1 MTDEARG
8 APPAASKRAQ
18 REPLGNVE
26 QNGARRPRP
35 QGAATDAELPPPPRG
50 FLGVGDRHRGAA
62 RCRLAL
68 RTPGARKTGASK
80 PRPRAPLLP
89 ALLLVTAC
97 GATSPGAETP
107 SAEAPAP
114 SPSPAASVRL
124 TIVGTNDMHGAVTR
138 LPLLSA
144 YLTNLRAELGG
155 AGGLVL
161 VDAGDI
167 FQGSLESNTGEGD
180 VMIQAMN
187 QLGFAAAAVGNH
199 EFDFGPLGPPHAE
212 LNSDPQGALRAR
224 LAEARFPF
232 LAANLTTSAGELPSW
247 DNLHRSALIEVA
259 GVKVG
264 LVGLATPQ
272 TSHIVLPAYVAGLEF
287 TDPRAALEQEA
298 RALRAAGASVVV
310 VTGHLGGSCTELTD
324 PHALA
329 SCDPKEEVMEV
340 VSGLPPGL
348 VDVFVGGH
356 THKAIAHEVS
366 GVAVV
371 ESYSKLR
378 AFSRVDLTLEVAR
391 TSASQ
396 RVAERRIFPPQ
407 ALCDDA
413 SDALETCT
421 GTEYAGRPLTPD
433 PAMQALIAP
442 ALERAREA
450 RERAIGVTLSA
461 PAERAYD
468 EPSALGD
475 LFADLTLA
483 AGRRGKTG
491 KRGADVAVANGGGLR
506 ADLPAGPLRYG
517 ALFSAMPFDNRLG
530 YVRLTGAQLSQ
541 VLAAHLGRE
550 QGGVL
555 SIAGLRTQAR
565 CQAGQ
570 LTVTLTRP
578 NGAAVKGTETL
589 WLVTS
594 DYLAT
599 GGDGLLSPIEL
610 TEDAVQ
616 LAPGALLRD
625 RFAEELAALG
635 ARGPLDPSLKAGAAP
650 RLDGADRRPV
660 RCD

>member
-1 MTDEARG
+1 MTDKAPGTVREDLCARVC
-8 APPAASKRAQ
+8 A
-18 REPLGNVE
+18 
-26 QNGARRPRP
+26 
-35 QGAATDAELPPPPRG
+35 
-50 FLGVGDRHRGAA
+50 
-62 RCRLAL
+62 
-68 RTPGARKTGASK
+68 
-80 PRPRAPLLP
+80 RAPLLA

-97 GATSPGAETP
+97 GAASPGAEAP

-114 SPSPAASVRL
+114 SPSSASSVRL

-144 YLTNLRAELGG
+144 YLTNLRAELDG

-167 FQGSLESNTGEGD
+167 FQGSLESNLGEGD

-212 LNSDPQGALRAR
+212 LNSDPQGALQAR

-232 LAANLTTSAGELPSW
+232 LSANLTTSAGALPSW
-247 DNLHRSALIEVA
+247 DNLHRSALIEVK

-272 TSHIVLPAYVAGLEF
+272 TSHIVLPAYVAGLKF
-287 TDPRAALEQEA
+287 TEPRAALEQEA

-324 PHALA
+324 PFALA

-378 AFSRVDLTLEVAR
+378 AFSRVDLRLQAAP
-391 TSASQ
+391 ASEHGGDATRAASHQ
-396 RVAERRIFPPQ
+396 VVERRIFPPQ

-421 GTEYAGRPLTPD
+421 GTQYAGRPLTPD

-483 AGRRGKTG
+483 AGRRGKAG
-491 KRGADVAVANGGGLR
+491 KQGADVAVANGGGLR
-506 ADLPAGPLRYG
+506 ADLPAGQLSYG

-530 YVRLTGAQLSQ
+530 YVRLTGAQLSL

-555 SIAGLRTQAR
+555 SLAGLRAQAT
-565 CQAGQ
+565 CKAGK

-599 GGDGLLSPIEL
+599 GGDGLLSPLEL
-610 TEDAVQ
+610 AEDAVQ